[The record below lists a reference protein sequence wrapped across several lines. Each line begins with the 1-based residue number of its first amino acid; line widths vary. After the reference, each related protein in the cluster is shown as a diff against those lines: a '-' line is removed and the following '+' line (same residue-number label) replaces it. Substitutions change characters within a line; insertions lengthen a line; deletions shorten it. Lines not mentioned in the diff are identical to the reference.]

1 MIGLTVATHFLTGNG
16 GMMIMMMG
24 MSVITLITS
33 VHSFFSDKKQNKRLK
48 AKKMENYKAYLNEK
62 YKLELP
68 ESENYETLGGLVV
81 DISESIPQKNEQVS
95 IDNYRF
101 LVEEVAE
108 NKILTIRVF
117 IE

>member
-1 MIGLTVATHFLTGNG
+1 M
-16 GMMIMMMG
+16 
-24 MSVITLITS
+24 
-33 VHSFFSDKKQNKRLK
+33 FFSARL
-48 AKKMENYKAYLNEK
+48 EVDYLNEK

-101 LVEEVAE
+101 
-108 NKILTIRVF
+108 
-117 IE
+117 

>member
-1 MIGLTVATHFLTGNG
+1 M
-16 GMMIMMMG
+16 
-24 MSVITLITS
+24 
-33 VHSFFSDKKQNKRLK
+33 
-48 AKKMENYKAYLNEK
+48 NEK